1 MLQRNDTRDSVA
13 GQVLRR
19 GGITEIVGRL
29 SSGRTS
35 LFTACLR
42 DVTRTGAVAALVD
55 VDHAFDPVL
64 AERVGVDL
72 SRLLWV
78 RCGGSRAS
86 ALRATDLLVRCP
98 GFTLIALDLGETV
111 PRIPLTIAFRLK
123 LAVRRSN
130 VALLI
135 LGRRRIA
142 GSSAALALE
151 TRREGLEW
159 GGPGSLPTR
168 LARVRTRVHLLRAQ
182 HAHFLSGA
190 RQPGFHGGWPE
201 TEARGVIGPAVGSI
215 EWST

>member
-1 MLQRNDTRDSVA
+1 MLQQSETRNSVA

-19 GGITEIVGRL
+19 GEITEIVGRL

-64 AERVGVDL
+64 AERMGVDL
-72 SRLLWV
+72 ARLLWV
-78 RCGGSRAS
+78 RCGGRRDA
-86 ALRATDLLVRCP
+86 ALRATDLLIRCP
-98 GFTLIALDLGETV
+98 GFTLVALDLGETV
-111 PRIPLTIAFRLK
+111 PRISLTAGFRLK

-142 GSSAALALE
+142 GSSAALALQ
-151 TRREGLEW
+151 TRRERLEW
-159 GGPGSLPTR
+159 AGPGPLPTR
-168 LARVRTRVHLLRAQ
+168 LAGVRTRVHLLRAQ
-182 HAHFLSGA
+182 GA
-190 RQPGFHGGWPE
+190 QYGKGEF
-201 TEARGVIGPAVGSI
+201 
-215 EWST
+215 EWSA